1 MKFDQLVNLVKEH
14 AGDAIINNTAIPN
27 QKNNAAIK
35 ETASSILKG
44 LKGQM
49 AGGNLG
55 NITDL
60 IKNGNISNN
69 PAVGTIKDQAV
80 KQMMKKF
87 KLDSSTAGA
96 IAANLIPAVLSSLSK
111 KTNDPNDNSF
121 DMDDIL
127 KTLKGGGGIL
137 GSLKGMLGKK

>member
-1 MKFDQLVNLVKEH
+1 MKFDQLVNRVKEH